1 MLTGRLPFEEKN
13 VFVAMNE
20 RLHRDPAP
28 PREINPEI
36 SRPLQDII
44 CRAMERDPR
53 NRYASAREMAVELER
68 PDRSGTAEAVD
79 EQVPRR
85 CQQHPSGNR
94 YKSFLK
100 RVLTYACLAMIPA
113 FLFGLMLLVAHHN

>member
-20 RLHRDPAP
+20 RLHRDPTP
-28 PREINPEI
+28 PPEINPEI

-53 NRYASAREMAVELER
+53 NRHASARQMAVELER
-68 PDRSGTAEAVD
+68 PDRSGIAEEVD
-79 EQVPRR
+79 EQIPRR
-85 CQQHPSGNR
+85 SQQRPSGNP
-94 YKSFLK
+94 YESFLK